1 MAANAMQNR
10 VRARSNVATRSPYR
24 PTEFRIAEATAST
37 RIASACASPIQNDKN
52 KIQGE

>member
-1 MAANAMQNR
+1 M
-10 VRARSNVATRSPYR
+10 
-24 PTEFRIAEATAST
+24 IAEVAASS